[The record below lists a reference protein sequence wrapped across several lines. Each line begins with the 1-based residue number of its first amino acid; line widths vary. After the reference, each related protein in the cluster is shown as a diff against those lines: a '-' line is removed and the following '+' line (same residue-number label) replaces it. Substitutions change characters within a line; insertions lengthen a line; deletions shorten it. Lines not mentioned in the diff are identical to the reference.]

1 VSKVKIVTDS
11 TNCLP
16 KDLVREYDIR
26 IAPSNMTVNNKNYRD
41 EIDINPEQFWRM
53 LPNLDKLPTL
63 SGPGPG
69 DFVSHFKELAG
80 QTEEVLVI
88 GMSRA
93 FSVTCFSAERA
104 RELVQE
110 AFPALRIEILDSKS
124 SMGALGFVVL
134 EAARAANQG
143 KSLAEVLQIAREMI
157 PRVKHYTG
165 MHSLK
170 YLSHSGRLPRA
181 MPASDKPG
189 DNSTLH
195 TKTVITVNRSS
206 GQIELV
212 GKFPD
217 QPKAIEAMISGAKQ
231 HLDPSG
237 PAHFMVH
244 YSIDLSE
251 VEDLKGIVQDN
262 FKCSEFYITQCTA
275 VMTCATGPQ
284 FGISFY
290 S

>member
-1 VSKVKIVTDS
+1 MSKVKIITDS

-16 KDLVREYDIR
+16 KDLVRECDIR
-26 IAPSNMTVNNKNYRD
+26 IAPSSMTIDKKNYRD
-41 EIDINPEQFWRM
+41 EIDINPKQFWQM
-53 LPNLDKLPTL
+53 LPTLDKLPAL

-69 DFVSHFKELAG
+69 DFVYHYNELARL
-80 QTEEVLVI
+80 TEEVLVI

-110 AFPALRIEILDSKS
+110 AYPSLKIEILDSKS
-124 SMGALGFVVL
+124 SMGALGFIVL
-134 EAARAANQG
+134 EAARAAQQG
-143 KSLAEVLQIAREMI
+143 KSLAEVLQIAKDMI

-165 MHSLK
+165 MHSLT
-170 YLSHSGRLPRA
+170 YLSHSGRLPKA
-181 MPASDKPG
+181 MPANSAPG
-189 DNSTLH
+189 DAGSLH

-206 GQIELV
+206 GQIEFV

-217 QPKAIEAMISGAKQ
+217 QAQAIEAMISGAKQ
-231 HLDPSG
+231 HLDPSH

-244 YSIDLSE
+244 YSIESNE
-251 VEDLKGIVQDN
+251 VADLKQMVQDN

>member
-1 VSKVKIVTDS
+1 MAKIKIVTDS

-16 KDLVREYDIR
+16 KELIRQYDIR
-26 IAPSNMTVNNKNYRD
+26 IAPSSMTVNKKNYRD
-41 EIDINPEQFWRM
+41 EIDITPDQLWQI
-53 LPNLDKLPTL
+53 LPTLDNLPPL

-69 DFVSHFKELAG
+69 DFAPHFDDLAG
-80 QTEEVLVI
+80 QTDEILVI

-104 RELVQE
+104 RELTLE
-110 AFPALRIEILDSKS
+110 AHPSLKIEILDSKS
-124 SMGALGFVVL
+124 SMGALGFIVL
-134 EAARAANQG
+134 EAARAAERG
-143 KSLAEVLQIAREMI
+143 KNMAEIMQIAQDMI
-157 PRVKHYTG
+157 PRAKHYTG
-165 MHSLK
+165 IHSLT
-170 YLSHSGRLPRA
+170 YLSHSGRLPKS
-181 MPASDKPG
+181 MIVKGVPADDRSVE
-189 DNSTLH
+189 
-195 TKTVITVNRSS
+195 TKTVISVNRSS

-217 QPKAIEAMISGAKQ
+217 RQQAVEAMISGAKA
-231 HLDPSG
+231 HLKASS

-244 YSIDLSE
+244 YSVDLHE
-251 VEDLKGIVQDN
+251 VDDLKKAVEDN
-262 FKCSEFYITQCTA
+262 FNCAELYVTRCTA